1 MSIIKKF
8 QEVTKVLNELST
20 AAVSARSEVQKLL
33 TVLEGPAPTMTTV
46 SDKINKTDSF
56 CNSTGTTCVDTTT
69 GFGTVGVSDNY
80 GSGGNL
86 TYAWN
91 TCADEY
97 HWSGTAATDPCSS

>member
-1 MSIIKKF
+1 MNFGIDFSSLPA
-8 QEVTKVLNELST
+8 Q
-20 AAVSARSEVQKLL
+20 L
-33 TVLEGPAPTMTTV
+33 TVHRPVLAQAL
-46 SDKINKTDSF
+46 TDSF
-56 CNSTGTTCVDTTT
+56 CNSTGTTCVDTAT

-91 TCADEY
+91 TCVDEH

>member
-1 MSIIKKF
+1 LSKKS
-8 QEVTKVLNELST
+8 LDSGLSFEGWIRNPSQGIPTLHTPAVPLT
-20 AAVSARSEVQKLL
+20 ASPTHR
-33 TVLEGPAPTMTTV
+33 APRQAL
-46 SDKINKTDSF
+46 TDSF
-56 CNSTGTTCVDTTT
+56 CNLAGTTCVDTAT

-91 TCADEY
+91 TCVDEH